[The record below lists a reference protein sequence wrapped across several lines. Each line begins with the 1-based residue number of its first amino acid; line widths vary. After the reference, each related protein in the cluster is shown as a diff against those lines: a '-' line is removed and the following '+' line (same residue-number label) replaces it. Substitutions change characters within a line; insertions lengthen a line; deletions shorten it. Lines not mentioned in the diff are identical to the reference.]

1 MYVYKYIY
9 TASNT
14 FYISLKYAILP
25 FKKNIYCKVGIL
37 KFLDF
42 CQDIFLLFLYKLLK
56 FVFEEHIFCKSCKNC
71 L

>member
-37 KFLDF
+37 KFLDLPRHF
-42 CQDIFLLFLYKLLK
+42 SVVPLQIIKICI
-56 FVFEEHIFCKSCKNC
+56 
-71 L
+71 